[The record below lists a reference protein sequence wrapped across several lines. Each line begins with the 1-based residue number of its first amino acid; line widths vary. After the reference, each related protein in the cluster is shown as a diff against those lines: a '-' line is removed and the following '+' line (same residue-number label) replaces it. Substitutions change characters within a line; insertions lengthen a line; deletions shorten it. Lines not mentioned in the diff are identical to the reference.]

1 MEGFRLLGIPGSIRE
16 GSYNRKV
23 LEYVGELLPVGCSYE
38 IFDGISQIPFYDQ
51 SYEDNLPEIVVALRN
66 AVRQADGLIVSTPE
80 HNASIPAA
88 LKNALEWLSRPVGD
102 GPIERKPVAILGAAP
117 GLYGTIRSQ
126 MHLRQILHSTGAF
139 VVQKPEVYINQ
150 VATKFDEQGVLN
162 DELAVTLLTG
172 MIAELEKLILQH
184 RNLNEGLSKDDSAA

>member
-1 MEGFRLLGIPGSIRE
+1 MENFKLLGISGSVRE

-23 LEYVGELLPVGCSYE
+23 LEYVGEILPVGCSYE
-38 IFDGISQIPFYDQ
+38 IVDGISQIPFYDQ
-51 SYEDNLPEIVVALRN
+51 NYEEQLPERVVSLRS
-66 AVRQADGLIVSTPE
+66 AVRQADGLIIATPE

-88 LKNALEWLSRPVGD
+88 LKNTLEWLSRPVGA
-102 GPIERKPVAILGAAP
+102 GSIERKPVAILGAAP

-150 VATKFDEQGVLN
+150 VATKFDERGRLN
-162 DELAVTLLTG
+162 DELAVTLLKG
-172 MIAELEKLILQH
+172 MIEELKKLILQH
-184 RNLNEGLSKDDSAA
+184 RHLDQRLAKGDSAA